1 MNRKPMKWI
10 KTEVRKVVADEEV
23 RSAVK
28 QAVVGLALGLIAEK
42 VASLKDAKKS
52 NGLLGLALMVGFNLL
67 LPNRYRMVKAVGT
80 FVIGTIAMRW
90 KKGKEKR
97 RFGKQDAVLMS
108 TPVVS

>member
-1 MNRKPMKWI
+1 
-10 KTEVRKVVADEEV
+10 
-23 RSAVK
+23 
-28 QAVVGLALGLIAEK
+28 
-42 VASLKDAKKS
+42 
-52 NGLLGLALMVGFNLL
+52 
-67 LPNRYRMVKAVGT
+67 VKAVGT